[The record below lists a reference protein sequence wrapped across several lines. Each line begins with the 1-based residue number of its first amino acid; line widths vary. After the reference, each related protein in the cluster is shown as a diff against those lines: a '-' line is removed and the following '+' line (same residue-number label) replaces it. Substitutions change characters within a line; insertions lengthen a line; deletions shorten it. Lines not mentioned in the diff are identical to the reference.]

1 MHFLRSSHGDL
12 MQLLDAWRGALDE
25 AAGGSPGPAQRAAEL
40 AEKYDLEFHRAEAPK
55 AFDRIFDG
63 IERVAN
69 IVKAMKEFAHP
80 DASEHSAAD
89 LNHAIRTTLVVASNE
104 YKYVAKIVTDL
115 GDIPFVSCN
124 VGELNQVFLNL
135 IVNAAHAIHDAGK
148 ELGSGEIHISSAVD
162 GDAVVIRV
170 RDNGCGIP
178 AEHLSRVYDPF
189 FTTKEV
195 GRGTG
200 QGLAITRS
208 IIVDKHAG
216 DVSVKSTVGVG
227 SEFTLRLP
235 IGGGAAPAT

>member
-1 MHFLRSSHGDL
+1 
-12 MQLLDAWRGALDE
+12 
-25 AAGGSPGPAQRAAEL
+25 
-40 AEKYDLEFHRAEAPK
+40 
-55 AFDRIFDG
+55 
-63 IERVAN
+63 
-69 IVKAMKEFAHP
+69 
-80 DASEHSAAD
+80 
-89 LNHAIRTTLVVASNE
+89 
-104 YKYVAKIVTDL
+104 
-115 GDIPFVSCN
+115 
-124 VGELNQVFLNL
+124 LNQVFLNL